1 MEYENEMEEIIQDVV
16 PDVLES
22 EEIVEIPETDT
33 IPDPETPEEIQ
44 TPSDPVSE
52 NETAGDLSLTEET
65 TPDETDQNE
74 TDQSD
79 ADPGETDQDE
89 NGSEEADLTETGS
102 EETSPGTISGNSVEG
117 ESPSSGDTYYVTNI
131 YEIVEETEV
140 PLWDSSFRDMSAEV
154 LLLCLIFFL
163 LLAQFLHSFFKG
175 SHWFK

>member
-1 MEYENEMEEIIQDVV
+1 MENEMEEIIQDI
-16 PDVLES
+16 PQDVLES
-22 EEIVEIPETDT
+22 EETVEIYEEDSV
-33 IPDPETPEEIQ
+33 PDPETPEEIQ

-52 NETAGDLSLTEET
+52 NETAGDPSLTEET

-74 TDQSD
+74 TDQD
-79 ADPGETDQDE
+79 ETDQNE
-89 NGSEEADLTETGS
+89 NGSEEADLPETGS
-102 EETSPGTISGNSVEG
+102 EETSPGTISGNSAEG

-154 LLLCLIFFL
+154 LLLCMIFLL
-163 LLAQFLHSFFKG
+163 LLAQFIHSFFKG